1 MTNIDN
7 ASAQPEPPLRE
18 PPPKLGRRSIWP
30 RTFAMIGVL
39 TFGVALGA
47 GSLAFAAGMEHMGWR
62 PGPHLAMIQ
71 AVVQKALDS
80 VGASSAQESKVHD
93 IIAAK
98 FTEIAPNPEEYEAM
112 HKQALE
118 LLAAPTID
126 RAAVEKMRADVV
138 AKFDAKSK
146 AIVGGLL
153 DIADQLTPAQRTALV
168 AEIEQM
174 HAHGPMGMGGPMGGM
189 GWGGWRHHPMMEDGP
204 NGAPDGGADKE

>member
-7 ASAQPEPPLRE
+7 APAQPEPALSE

-39 TFGVALGA
+39 TFDVALGA
-47 GSLAFAAGMEHMGWR
+47 GSLAFAAGMEHMGWM
-62 PGPHLAMIQ
+62 PGHRLAMIQ

-80 VGASSAQESKVHD
+80 VGASSAQEAKVHD

-98 FTEIAPNPEEYEAM
+98 FTEIAPNPEEHDAM
-112 HKQALE
+112 RKQALE
-118 LLAAPTID
+118 LLSAPTVD

-138 AKFDAKSK
+138 ARFDTKSK

-153 DIADQLTPAQRTALV
+153 DIADQLTPAQRTALA

-174 HAHGPMGMGGPMGGM
+174 HAHGPMGMGGM
-189 GWGGWRHHPMMEDGP
+189 GWGGWRHHHMMEDGADGP
-204 NGAPDGGADKE
+204 PDGGADKE